1 MGLWRLIRELG
12 GGDESGDRYIGIR
25 NLLIRLICLRL
36 SNSSDVSVRTSMFCW
51 FSINTVLTSYRD
63 TSMYCIS

>member
-36 SNSSDVSVRTSMFCW
+36 SNSSDVSLRTSMFC
-51 FSINTVLTSYRD
+51 
-63 TSMYCIS
+63 